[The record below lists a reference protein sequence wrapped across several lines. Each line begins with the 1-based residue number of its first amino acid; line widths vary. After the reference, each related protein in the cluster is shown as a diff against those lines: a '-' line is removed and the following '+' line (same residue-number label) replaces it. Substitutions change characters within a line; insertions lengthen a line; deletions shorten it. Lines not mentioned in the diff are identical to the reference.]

1 MSANKNLSAV
11 QREKFC
17 NRWKNEVVAFC
28 RMFLGLIVP
37 AETVAVQVL
46 VNFSGRGD
54 ASKDDSE
61 VEPLLIAMAMDVMK
75 KSAIA
80 GQESVKAKQATPLGG
95 ALLGLPS
102 LQRAVLIMRSLL
114 HMNWH
119 AISVATGLSDELAH
133 RVWAQ
138 AVVLLQQ
145 QLSGIQPDNH
155 FLKGAH

>member
-1 MSANKNLSAV
+1 MSVNENLSAV
-11 QREKFC
+11 QRENFC

-37 AETVAVQVL
+37 AETVAVEVL
-46 VNFSGRGD
+46 VNFSRRGD

-61 VEPLLIAMAMDVMK
+61 VEPLLIGMAVDVMK
-75 KSAIA
+75 NSPIA
-80 GQESVKAKQATPLGG
+80 GQESVKANQATPLGR

-119 AISVATGLSDELAH
+119 AISVATGLSDELVH

-138 AVVLLQQ
+138 AVVLLQE

-155 FLKGAH
+155 FIKGAH